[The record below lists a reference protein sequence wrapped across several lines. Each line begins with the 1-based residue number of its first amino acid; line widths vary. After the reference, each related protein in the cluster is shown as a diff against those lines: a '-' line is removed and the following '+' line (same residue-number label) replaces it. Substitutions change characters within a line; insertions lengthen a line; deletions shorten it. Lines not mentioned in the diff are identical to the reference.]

1 MNLKR
6 RRLPH
11 LYVIGQPLFV
21 TFRLYGSL
29 PANRPFPSSNLTSG
43 EAFVTMDRLLD
54 QARSGPTFLKQPA
67 IAQLI
72 LASLECGARLGHYQ
86 MHSFVIMPNHVHLL
100 LTPHVSVS
108 KLLGSLKAST
118 ARRANLLLQRCG
130 QPFWQDES
138 YDHVVRSGDEFR
150 RIQRYIEN
158 NPVTAGLAATA
169 EQYAWSSAGRPAR
182 PPQAEGLPHTSPTG
196 TPEASCQSLPGS
208 GRLGRAGTSPLRT
221 TSPACPRTVRAKSSE
236 SRHRGCWRRPDQ

>member
-1 MNLKR
+1 MNVKR

-11 LYVIGQPLFV
+11 VYVIGQPLFV
-21 TFRLYGSL
+21 TFRLRGSL
-29 PANRPFPSSNLTSG
+29 PAHRTFPASTLTSG

-54 QARSGPTFLKQPA
+54 QARSGPTFLRQPA
-67 IAQLI
+67 IAQLV
-72 LASLECGARLGHYQ
+72 LASIEFGAGLGHYQ
-86 MHSFVIMPNHVHLL
+86 MHSFVIMPNHVHILV
-100 LTPHVSVS
+100 TPQVSVS

-138 YDHVVRSGDEFR
+138 YDHLVRSGDEFC
-150 RIQRYIEN
+150 

-182 PPQAEGLPHTSPTG
+182 PPQAEGLPHIDHIH
-196 TPEASCQSLPGS
+196 L
-208 GRLGRAGTSPLRT
+208 
-221 TSPACPRTVRAKSSE
+221 
-236 SRHRGCWRRPDQ
+236 